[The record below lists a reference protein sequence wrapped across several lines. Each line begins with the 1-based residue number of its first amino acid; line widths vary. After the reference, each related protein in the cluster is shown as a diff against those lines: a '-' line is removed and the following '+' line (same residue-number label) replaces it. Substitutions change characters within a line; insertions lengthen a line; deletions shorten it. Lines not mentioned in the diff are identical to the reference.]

1 LLCHAGNAEGG
12 VNGVVKTVGVVLL
25 FAVAQSSA
33 AQSLTL
39 RAAVDEALARNP
51 AIAIADARQ
60 QSAAAH
66 EAEAR
71 SARLPRLDVSES
83 ATRSNNPVFVFGS
96 LLEQGRFAA
105 RHFDPAFLNAPDA
118 LTNYRATISARYALF
133 DRFRTTTGILQSRN
147 GVTAAAAQL
156 EESRQGVRAE
166 AIARYYGAVLAE
178 QKVAV
183 AQETVRSA
191 EADAKATRDRFE
203 LGLLVESDALSA
215 DVQLATF
222 RQRLIAAEGDLA
234 IARAALATLLQ
245 RPRAEAITMA
255 GTLPML
261 GVTVPLDLE
270 AAVTRAVATRASVKV
285 ASMATSDAQL
295 RLGAERATALP
306 RVDAFG
312 TFGASG
318 GTFGNRNSDST
329 GGIAVTLELFDRGR
343 PPRIA
348 AARADIDV
356 ARAGER
362 IARDAVTMEVVTAWH
377 RLRAANESAA
387 VAATAVEQAHVA
399 ARIVRDRYESGLTT
413 ITEQLRAQS
422 ALASSRFEFLA
433 ARYES
438 LVAHAALLRTTG
450 DLNDVEPFI

>member
-1 LLCHAGNAEGG
+1 M
-12 VNGVVKTVGVVLL
+12 NGVVKTAGVVLL
-25 FAVAQSSA
+25 FAFARSDA

-51 AIAIADARQ
+51 AISAADGRQ
-60 QSAAAH
+60 QIAAAH

-71 SARLPRLDVSES
+71 AARLPRLDVSES

-96 LLEQGRFAA
+96 LLEQGEFAA

-133 DRFRTTTGILQSRN
+133 DRFRTATGVRRSRN
-147 GVTAAAAQL
+147 GMTGAAALL
-156 EESRQGVRAE
+156 EEARQGVRAE
-166 AIARYYGAVLAE
+166 VVARYYGVVLAE
-178 QKVAV
+178 EKVAV
-183 AQETVRSA
+183 ARETVRSA

-222 RQRLIAAEGDLA
+222 RQRFIAADGDLA

-245 RPRAEAITMA
+245 RPRADAIAMD

-261 GVTVPLDLE
+261 SAAGRSGEPDLE
-270 AAVTRAVATRASVKV
+270 AAVARAIATRAPVKV
-285 ASMATSDAQL
+285 ASIATSDARL

-318 GTFGNRNSDST
+318 GTFGRRNSDST

-356 ARAGER
+356 ARAGEAM
-362 IARDAVTMEVVTAWH
+362 ARDAVTMEVVTAWH
-377 RLRAANESAA
+377 RLRAARESAA
-387 VAATAVEQAHVA
+387 VAATAVEHAQAA
-399 ARIVRDRYESGLTT
+399 ARIVRDRYENGLTT
-413 ITEQLRAQS
+413 ITEHLRAQT
-422 ALASSRFEFLA
+422 ALASARFEFLA

-438 LVAHAALLRTTG
+438 LVAHAELLRTTG